1 MAHNQLFFRDEGPR
15 DAPAVVLLHSLATH
29 GELWALQQSVWSA
42 CFRVLSIDLPGHGRS
57 SHVRGDDS
65 LEDMAAQVLGTLDS
79 RGVARASFVGVSLG
93 GMVAQAIA
101 LNRPDR
107 VESLVLAH
115 CGARTEDAVKK
126 IWDQRIKQVE
136 DEGMSAQ
143 VQSTL
148 ARWVPREFATS
159 SPMTLQWVAE
169 IIRHTPIEG
178 YVSAIRAIQAL
189 DHLDRIHLIKVPTL
203 VVAGDEDIAVTPGM
217 ASTLAHGIAGS
228 ELMILEGAGH
238 LGNVQ
243 TPHLFS
249 ERVGNFI
256 SCHLIT

>member
-1 MAHNQLFFRDEGPR
+1 
-15 DAPAVVLLHSLATH
+15 
-29 GELWALQQSVWSA
+29 
-42 CFRVLSIDLPGHGRS
+42 
-57 SHVRGDDS
+57 
-65 LEDMAAQVLGTLDS
+65 
-79 RGVARASFVGVSLG
+79 
-93 GMVAQAIA
+93 
-101 LNRPDR
+101 
-107 VESLVLAH
+107 
-115 CGARTEDAVKK
+115 
-126 IWDQRIKQVE
+126 
-136 DEGMSAQ
+136 
-143 VQSTL
+143 
-148 ARWVPREFATS
+148 
-159 SPMTLQWVAE
+159 MTLQWVAE